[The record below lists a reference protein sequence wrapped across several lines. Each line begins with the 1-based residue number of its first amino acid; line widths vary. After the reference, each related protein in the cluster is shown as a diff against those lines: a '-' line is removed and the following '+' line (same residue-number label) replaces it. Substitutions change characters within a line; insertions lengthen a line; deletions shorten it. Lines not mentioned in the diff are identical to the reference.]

1 MQDISNGSTTSADPQ
16 ALQDAQQHTMHG
28 RPTWA
33 QQHWQAYTT
42 ASHFN
47 KGNKPAHEVITGPD
61 SSSDDEE
68 LQADES
74 GGRAAKQA
82 MKREVPWRAI
92 AKKDVPAFIKAMQ
105 DEWSEWTKWSS
116 CVAIWPK
123 KGEIDE
129 HLILK
134 SRVCYRWKPKDGGA
148 SFKAK
153 ARVVVLGFQDPRLPL
168 LSRDSPVLAKTSL
181 HLIIQ
186 WAACYQ
192 VSLANADCK
201 SAFLQGEPD
210 DERPACIY
218 IRHPMTASARRQ
230 YLSGKIPN
238 SCTA

>member
-1 MQDISNGSTTSADPQ
+1 
-16 ALQDAQQHTMHG
+16 
-28 RPTWA
+28 
-33 QQHWQAYTT
+33 
-42 ASHFN
+42 
-47 KGNKPAHEVITGPD
+47 
-61 SSSDDEE
+61 
-68 LQADES
+68 
-74 GGRAAKQA
+74 

-168 LSRDSPVLAKTSL
+168 LSRDSPVLAKTQSPS
-181 HLIIQ
+181 H
-186 WAACYQ
+186 
-192 VSLANADCK
+192 
-201 SAFLQGEPD
+201 
-210 DERPACIY
+210 
-218 IRHPMTASARRQ
+218 HPVGSM
-230 YLSGKIPN
+230 LS
-238 SCTA
+238 SEFSQR